1 MRFNLKNLRL
11 RHLSQRLVLGFVTLG
26 LVICTACLLI
36 AYLKYKT
43 AVEAQYNESA
53 YRIAAVGLSYID
65 GDAIWRYLDSGQ
77 TDAAYDVMGQA
88 LSSLRSNMQANYIYI
103 ARYSN
108 LQLTYV
114 FDADNPADDYEPYQL
129 GDTGPI
135 NAEYQADLD
144 YIIQT
149 GQRSQRYFYSQSQFG
164 YNTSAIVPIY
174 TSDGQV
180 AALLGVE
187 VAMETMQHL
196 LTQFILFTFL
206 VSAALTALFV
216 SLYLIYLQKHVVA
229 PIRLMT
235 HEAGQFIQDEAAGSL
250 TLDQIRTGDEI
261 ETLARA
267 IQKMEA
273 DIHHYIRHLT
283 QVTAEKERIST
294 ELGVAAHIQ
303 SSMLP
308 CIFPAFPDDPD
319 FDIFATMAP
328 AREVG
333 GDFYD
338 FFMPDP
344 QHLVFLIADVS
355 GKGVP
360 AALYMVIARTLIK
373 NEALAGSSA
382 ADIFTRVNAQ
392 LCDNNEANMFV
403 TAWLGIY
410 DRGSGR
416 LSFVNAGHN
425 PPYIGRAGQPWQ
437 RLQQRPGF
445 VLGGLQGTRFHAGEL
460 ILQAGDTVYLYT
472 DGVTEATDVQQTLFG
487 EARLAASLNRHSQQA
502 PASLLQ
508 ALSQDVASFTC
519 GGEPADDMT
528 MLALRIN
535 SDARPSLRLLAE
547 LEQAPRLLAFLDG
560 LLQGTRCSVT
570 TQHQLHIVLD
580 ELFSNVVR
588 YSGSSWISLYGQT
601 DRQGVELTLA
611 DHGMPYDPL
620 SSAQPDV
627 SLSAIER
634 PAGGL
639 GLLIVRRL
647 TDQLSY
653 SYVNGQNRLTLRKNF
668 QEV

>member
-1 MRFNLKNLRL
+1 MRLKLKKPQL
-11 RHLSQRLVLGFVTLG
+11 HHLSQRLVLGFVTLG

-36 AYLKYKT
+36 AYIKYKT

-53 YRIAAVGLSYID
+53 YRIASVGLSYID
-65 GDAIWRYLDSGQ
+65 GDAIERYLDSGQ
-77 TDAAYDVMGQA
+77 TDAAYDVMSQA
-88 LSSLRSNMQANYIYI
+88 LSSLRSNMKANYIYI
-103 ARYSN
+103 ARYGD

-129 GDTGPI
+129 GDTGSI
-135 NAEYQADLD
+135 NPKYQTDLEYV
-144 YIIQT
+144 IQT
-149 GQRSQRYFYSQSQFG
+149 GQRAKRYFYSKSQFG

-216 SLYLIYLQKHVVA
+216 SLYLVYLQKHVVA

-235 HEAGQFIQDEAAGSL
+235 REAGQFIRDEASDSAAL
-250 TLDQIRTGDEI
+250 EQVRTGDEI

-273 DIHHYIRHLT
+273 DIHHYIQHLT

-294 ELGVAAHIQ
+294 ELNVAAHIQ

-308 CIFPAFPDDPD
+308 CTFPAFPEDPD
-319 FDIFATMAP
+319 FDIFATMVP

-373 NEALAGSSA
+373 NQALTGSPA
-382 ADIFTRVNAQ
+382 AEIFAQVNAQ
-392 LCDNNEANMFV
+392 LCENNEANMFV

-410 DRGSGR
+410 DRSSGR

-425 PPYIGRAGQPWQ
+425 PPYISRAGQAWQ

-445 VLGGLQGTRFHAGEL
+445 VLGGLQGTRFQAGEL
-460 ILQAGDTVYLYT
+460 ILQAGDTIYLYT
-472 DGVTEATDVQQTLFG
+472 DGVTEATDTHQDLFG
-487 EARLAASLNRHSQQA
+487 ETRLAASLNRHGNPS
-502 PASLLQ
+502 PAELLQ
-508 ALSQDVASFTC
+508 ALSQDVTAFTC
-519 GGEPADDMT
+519 GSDPADDMT

-535 SDARPSLRLLAE
+535 SDARPSLRLPAKP
-547 LEQAPRLLAFLDG
+547 EQAPRLLGFLDG
-560 LLQGTRCSVT
+560 LLQDTACPAT
-570 TQHQLHIVLD
+570 TQSQLHIVLD
-580 ELFSNVVR
+580 ELFSNIAR
-588 YSGSSWISLYGQT
+588 YSGSEWVTIYGQT
-601 DRQGVELTLA
+601 DQRGVELTLT
-611 DHGMPYDPL
+611 DRGIPYDPL
-620 SSAQPDV
+620 NSAKPDT
-627 SLSAIER
+627 SLSAAER

-653 SYVNGQNRLTLRKNF
+653 SYMDGQNRLTLRKRF
-668 QEV
+668 